1 MMTSMREKQPQSA
14 QRTQSLFLV
23 CGFGFSLPR
32 SLRSLRLLSLFCVL
46 LAADALVAVLRSQLL
61 EQPHGR
67 GERRDALHRA
77 VRHVRRRLPAA
88 RDSGDVGAVR
98 DEILDHL

>member
-14 QRTQSLFLV
+14 QSLFLV

-61 EQPHGR
+61 EQRHGR